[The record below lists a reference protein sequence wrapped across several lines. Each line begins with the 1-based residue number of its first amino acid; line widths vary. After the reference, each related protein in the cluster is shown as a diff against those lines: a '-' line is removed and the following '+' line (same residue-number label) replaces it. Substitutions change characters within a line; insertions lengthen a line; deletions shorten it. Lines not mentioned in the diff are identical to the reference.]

1 MTWGSLKSHNS
12 SPLQTSPVWVWPTRN
27 PATPWA
33 LTWEAVITNAFEHYI
48 HPKLFV
54 LVLSFELGGER
65 NMKQRIPI
73 NSITSK
79 LVLKSMYASCS
90 TGPFFADHYSH
101 RFEKTQLKFRQEK
114 WLPVKIS
121 CIIWNEI
128 CKKKKLIKNRNGIFC
143 QKFLIFLKSLKSLN
157 KNFY

>member
-1 MTWGSLKSHNS
+1 MLRSGVLDCTDKSKS
-12 SPLQTSPVWVWPTRN
+12 SPSGVDNLSGLRKSPF
-27 PATPWA
+27 
-33 LTWEAVITNAFEHYI
+33 WE
-48 HPKLFV
+48 LFFFWN
-54 LVLSFELGGER
+54 LFSSCHKWGDR
-65 NMKQRIPI
+65 NMKQRIPV
-73 NSITSK
+73 NSITFK

>member
-1 MTWGSLKSHNS
+1 MFFLQCSGYGKRGTTVWNLKFVQIRPQHQLVYMNKEK
-12 SPLQTSPVWVWPTRN
+12 LQINKYILTS
-27 PATPWA
+27 
-33 LTWEAVITNAFEHYI
+33 I
-48 HPKLFV
+48 
-54 LVLSFELGGER
+54 SQLGGER

-128 CKKKKLIKNRNGIFC
+128 CKKKKLT
-143 QKFLIFLKSLKSLN
+143 QLLP
-157 KNFY
+157 

>member
-1 MTWGSLKSHNS
+1 MVGSAFYFFESVFWDTLMNKCIKPCFTTLSSINDWLKKTVIVTTK
-12 SPLQTSPVWVWPTRN
+12 LL
-27 PATPWA
+27 A
-33 LTWEAVITNAFEHYI
+33 L
-48 HPKLFV
+48 
-54 LVLSFELGGER
+54 GCER
-65 NMKQRIPI
+65 NMKQRIPV

>member
-1 MTWGSLKSHNS
+1 MEKGTK
-12 SPLQTSPVWVWPTRN
+12 
-27 PATPWA
+27 
-33 LTWEAVITNAFEHYI
+33 
-48 HPKLFV
+48 
-54 LVLSFELGGER
+54 LVLPKGCIIVFLKFSHKTRLVILLNVGGER
-65 NMKQRIPI
+65 NMKQRIPM

-128 CKKKKLIKNRNGIFC
+128 CKKNKLIKNRNGIFC

>member
-1 MTWGSLKSHNS
+1 MICKLRLSKTVQGKRQVSRRRQSLHSNS
-12 SPLQTSPVWVWPTRN
+12 ERIKVPSYCGW
-27 PATPWA
+27 
-33 LTWEAVITNAFEHYI
+33 
-48 HPKLFV
+48 FV
-54 LVLSFELGGER
+54 GGER